1 MPLKFLIIHWGTLE
15 MSQINCGINLML
27 TILWSINCARTFLI
41 PDRKLFVAVVTL
53 KTTRTIK
60 IRI

>member
-1 MPLKFLIIHWGTLE
+1 